1 MHHGTSDWILNN
13 RCGGVEPRP
22 GWSRAAPRCWWGPAP
37 RPPPRP
43 PGPAP
48 GSSCQ
53 PAQPPE
59 RWTFGGQNIFF
70 VESILLEIWSFH
82 QLLFHVNYNSWI
94 QLDIS
99 SWYANM
105 CLCMFDIS
113 ILSHGHGWVY
123 CRRYFWFWFE
133 SDGMSWCRLPAVWQ
147 SGSLGGVA
155 SQEGGRP
162 RSRPGPTTTT
172 TTTARIMSGYFVH
185 AATRVPSHKT
195 AVSVCFYSHSQR
207 IFEQLLIINVIKV
220 LALL

>member
-1 MHHGTSDWILNN
+1 MGPFAWASQKNKLRFVRIYFENPTFDIV
-13 RCGGVEPRP
+13 RKDK
-22 GWSRAAPRCWWGPAP
+22 AAKFSIIGAVAWRL
-37 RPPPRP
+37 
-43 PGPAP
+43 
-48 GSSCQ
+48 
-53 PAQPPE
+53 
-59 RWTFGGQNIFF
+59 
-70 VESILLEIWSFH
+70 SILLEILSFH

-133 SDGMSWCRLPAVWQ
+133 SEGMSWCRLPAVWQ

-207 IFEQLLIINVIKV
+207 IFEQLFIINVIKV